1 MLLFCYRM
9 SASTAEERDEW
20 IECLRRSISHNPFYD
35 MLAQRKKKA
44 QHNVHS
50 NSH

>member
-1 MLLFCYRM
+1 M
-9 SASTAEERDEW
+9 SAATVEERDEW

-44 QHNVHS
+44 QHTLHPTA
-50 NSH
+50 H